1 MSLDQVKDNTSEN
14 QEECIIP
21 TEDGCCNKIDDKQE
35 ELIKKLVNDIL
46 DQRPEI
52 VEKFNKG
59 EISAIEEVT
68 IEVLEKLDF
77 DLKIDILRNI
87 VGEEILIR

>member
-21 TEDGCCNKIDDKQE
+21 MEDGCCNKIDDKQE
-35 ELIKKLVNDIL
+35 ELIKKFVNDIL

-52 VEKFNKG
+52 VENFNKG

>member
-14 QEECIIP
+14 QEECTIP

-52 VEKFNKG
+52 VENFNKG

>member
-14 QEECIIP
+14 QDECIIP

-35 ELIKKLVNDIL
+35 ELIKKFVNDIL

-52 VEKFNKG
+52 VENFNKG

>member
-35 ELIKKLVNDIL
+35 ELIKKFVNDIL

-52 VEKFNKG
+52 VENFNKG

-68 IEVLEKLDF
+68 IEVLKKLDF